1 MKAKFSRSLQ
11 ANRRNR
17 TILVAL
23 VAVLAVGAVG
33 VGGTYAAKQARIGV
47 LRKQMAALPAPL
59 ALNYVKS
66 DYSPWS
72 GVLTLQQVTVSPL
85 AKDAAATPSSPA
97 ADDSLWTM
105 GTLRL
110 EPLSGGLARAG
121 RVSLLDNRIG
131 NGFWSALN
139 FVPKDGAAAD
149 AAQAGSATAKSMD
162 GKTLA
167 VVKSWVFG
175 DAPLAGNASWS
186 YQMDKGA
193 QQITLSDVLF
203 ENADGRLSLDQ
214 YQLDSAVT
222 SNAGTAAV
230 AVQLNNL
237 RYASGD
243 DVAAIEGATGEE
255 SQGTDGQGATN
266 DQSDGQAEG
275 QVMGKTPPSAEKD
288 DPVKSLLKAG
298 VSFKAVV
305 SEPDMNT
312 KITEN
317 LTLVAG
323 PTVDSGTPF
332 VVIDSITAVKKAAA
346 TNGGV
351 EEASSTIKGLALA
364 FEAVPGLADIP
375 QEESLKKL
383 TMDIMSK
390 GTLDT
395 NSQVGNYQFELGVRN
410 QFGLNLQI
418 SLGNLSP
425 QLTDKLQE
433 MQLAGDNNNL
443 QEVIGQ
449 VMGISLNQASVTY
462 DDKSLLR
469 LLINDAA
476 RERGLSVD
484 QWVSQLSE
492 KPNVLMARGKLPL
505 LQQQWPAIEQFLRSP
520 GTLSVALKPAAPT
533 TFAAIAMQQ
542 QSGGNQALVEALGL
556 QLVATPASLVEQQ
569 ALPGAEPIPQQP
581 ATGAPAAPAGTAPV
595 TAAPAAPAAPAASKP
610 ATAAPAPAPAAAPK
624 ANGGKTP

>member
-59 ALNYVKS
+59 ALNYAKS

-85 AKDAAATPSSPA
+85 AKDAAATPSVPA
-97 ADDSLWTM
+97 TADSLWTM

-110 EPLSGGLARAG
+110 EPLSGVLARAG

-149 AAQAGSATAKSMD
+149 AAQAGSATGKSMD

-266 DQSDGQAEG
+266 DQSDGHAEG

-332 VVIDSITAVKKAAA
+332 VVIDSITAVQKAAA

-364 FEAVPGLADIP
+364 FEAVPGLAEVP

-410 QFGLNLQI
+410 QFGLNAQI
-418 SLGNLSP
+418 SLGNLNP

-556 QLVATPASLVEQQ
+556 QLVATPAPLVEQQ

>member
-1 MKAKFSRSLQ
+1 MKAKFSQRLQ
-11 ANRRNR
+11 VNRRNR
-17 TILVAL
+17 AILMAV
-23 VAVLAVGAVG
+23 VGVLAIGAAG

-59 ALNYVKS
+59 ALNYTKS

-85 AKDAAATPSSPA
+85 AKDAAATPSAPA
-97 ADDSLWTM
+97 DADSLWTM

-149 AAQAGSATAKSMD
+149 AAQAGSATGKSMD

-214 YQLDSAVT
+214 YQLDSAAT
-222 SNAGTAAV
+222 STAGTAAV

-255 SQGTDGQGATN
+255 SQGTDGQGASN
-266 DQSDGQAEG
+266 DQSDSQADGQL
-275 QVMGKTPPSAEKD
+275 MGKTPPSAEKD

-364 FEAVPGLADIP
+364 FDAVPGLAEVP

-556 QLVATPASLVEQQ
+556 QLVATPAPLVEQQ

-581 ATGAPAAPAGTAPV
+581 ATEAPVAPAGTAPV

-610 ATAAPAPAPAAAPK
+610 APAAPAPAAAPK

>member
-59 ALNYVKS
+59 ALNYTKS

-85 AKDAAATPSSPA
+85 AKDAAATPSAPA
-97 ADDSLWTM
+97 DADSLWTM

-149 AAQAGSATAKSMD
+149 AAQAGSATGKSMD

-214 YQLDSAVT
+214 YQLDSAAT
-222 SNAGTAAV
+222 STTGTAAV

-243 DVAAIEGATGEE
+243 DVAAAEDDTAEE
-255 SQGTDGQGATN
+255 SQGTDSQGAGN
-266 DQSDGQAEG
+266 DQSDGQADG
-275 QVMGKTPPSAEKD
+275 QLMGKTPPSAEKD
-288 DPVKSLLKAG
+288 DPVKSLLKGG

-364 FEAVPGLADIP
+364 FEAVPGLAEVP

-542 QSGGNQALVEALGL
+542 QSGGNQALVETLGL
-556 QLVATPASLVEQQ
+556 QLVATPAPLVEQQ
-569 ALPGAEPIPQQP
+569 ALPGAEPQPQPQMQPQQP
-581 ATGAPAAPAGTAPV
+581 ATGG
-595 TAAPAAPAAPAASKP
+595 APAAPAAPAASK
-610 ATAAPAPAPAAAPK
+610 PAPAAAPK

>member
-59 ALNYVKS
+59 ALNYAKS

-85 AKDAAATPSSPA
+85 AKDAAATPSAPA

-332 VVIDSITAVKKAAA
+332 VVIDSITAVQKAAA

-595 TAAPAAPAAPAASKP
+595 TAAPAAPADPAASKP

>member
-59 ALNYVKS
+59 ALNYAKS

-85 AKDAAATPSSPA
+85 AKDAAATPSAPA

-149 AAQAGSATAKSMD
+149 AAQAGSATGKSMD

-214 YQLDSAVT
+214 YQIDSAAT
-222 SNAGTAAV
+222 SSAGTPAV
-230 AVQLNNL
+230 AVQLNNF
-237 RYASGD
+237 RYVSGD
-243 DVAAIEGATGEE
+243 DVAAAEGATGEE

-266 DQSDGQAEG
+266 DQSDGQADG
-275 QVMGKTPPSAEKD
+275 QLMGKTPPSAEKD
-288 DPVKSLLKAG
+288 DPVKSLLKGG

-332 VVIDSITAVKKAAA
+332 VVIDSIAAVNKPAA

-351 EEASSTIKGLALA
+351 EEVGSTIKGLELV
-364 FEAVPGLADIP
+364 FESMPELSDLSP
-375 QEESLKKL
+375 EESLKKL
-383 TMDIMSK
+383 TLDIVSK

-395 NSQVGNYQFELGVRN
+395 NSQAGSYQFDIAVQN
-410 QFGLNLQI
+410 QFRLNFQI
-418 SLGNLSP
+418 SLGNLSQ
-425 QLTDKLQE
+425 QLTDKLQAL
-433 MQLAGDNNNL
+433 QLSGDNNNM

-449 VMGISLNQASVTY
+449 VMAITLNQSSLTY

-476 RERGLSVD
+476 RERNLTAD
-484 QWVSQLSE
+484 QWVSQFAE
-492 KPNVLMARGKLPL
+492 KPNVLMARSSLPL

-520 GTLSVALKPAAPT
+520 GTLSVALKPAAPVT
-533 TFAAIAMQQ
+533 LAALAMQQ
-542 QSGGNQALVEALGL
+542 QSGGNQVLVETLGL
-556 QLVATPASLVEQQ
+556 QLVATPAPLIEQQ
-569 ALPGAEPIPQQP
+569 ALPGAEPMPQQP

-610 ATAAPAPAPAAAPK
+610 ATAAPVPAAAPK